1 MFFTFFYRF
10 LFDCANLGV
19 NTSCP
24 LVYLYIIVYFSTK
37 AQNIRLFHFGLDAL
51 FARRREVFLLSA

>member
-19 NTSCP
+19 NTSCL

-37 AQNIRLFHFGLDAL
+37 M
-51 FARRREVFLLSA
+51 